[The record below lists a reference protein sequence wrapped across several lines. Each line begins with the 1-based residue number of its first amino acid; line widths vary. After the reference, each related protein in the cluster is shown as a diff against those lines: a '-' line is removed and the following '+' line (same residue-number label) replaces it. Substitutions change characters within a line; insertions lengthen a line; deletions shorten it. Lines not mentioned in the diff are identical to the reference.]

1 MRFFFTFSSSYSIV
15 SVQYMYVYIYTYMYI
30 YIHIYIIL
38 NNYGLGLFLCR
49 VGIIISSLPTSEK
62 PVFESTMYQK
72 VFSLPALPTSYQPIA
87 WVTGRWWRRQHLCL
101 TLITADIALLLFYLR
116 VIHLISMLFG
126 SWLLKPCDP
135 MGGWWFPQKED
146 LGVVRSVVRKAEL
159 LRGRVSW
166 MIWYNRLS
174 TRIPLCR
181 LVPPDP
187 GETSG
192 FKELVCASGLL
203 VRQDA

>member
-1 MRFFFTFSSSYSIV
+1 
-15 SVQYMYVYIYTYMYI
+15 MYVYIYI

-62 PVFESTMYQK
+62 PAFESTMYQK
-72 VFSLPALPTSYQPIA
+72 VFSLPALPTSYRPIA
-87 WVTGRWWRRQHLCL
+87 WITGRWWRRQHFCL
-101 TLITADIALLLFYLR
+101 TLIIADIALLLFYLH
-116 VIHLISMLFG
+116 VIHLISMLFS

-146 LGVVRSVVRKAEL
+146 LGAIRSVVRKAEL

-166 MIWYNRLS
+166 IIWYNRFEHTHS
-174 TRIPLCR
+174 PVQTGP
-181 LVPPDP
+181 
-187 GETSG
+187 SG
-192 FKELVCASGLL
+192 CWRNF
-203 VRQDA
+203 